1 MFNPTRNE
9 ARDFLFEAW
18 RKFRAALPMTP
29 LETIA
34 ADIIGRHPEYHALL
48 EKREQFADRDYAP
61 EHGETNPFLHLQMHL
76 ALHEQVSI
84 DQPSGV
90 RAAHQAL
97 SLRHGS
103 AHEGE
108 HAMMDCLAEM
118 IWQSQRHKTPPDA
131 TIYLAC
137 LQRKQGL
144 SPRDNTTKS

>member
-18 RKFRAALPMTP
+18 RKFRADLPLTP

-48 EKREQFADRDYAP
+48 DKRDEFVEREYAP
-61 EHGETNPFLHLQMHL
+61 EQGETNPFLHLQMHL
-76 ALHEQVSI
+76 ALHEQVAI
-84 DQPSGV
+84 DQPRGV

-97 SLRHGS
+97 AVKCGS
-103 AHEGE
+103 THEAE

-118 IWQSQRHKTPPDA
+118 IWQAQRYKTPPDA
-131 TIYLAC
+131 GIYMAC
-137 LQRKQGL
+137 LQRKHGGFP
-144 SPRDNTTKS
+144 SGGGAKN